1 MRRFPGS
8 ASRTRGVWGKEA
20 TRSQIVN
27 TYDLETTPN
36 PPASAQVSSPHNK
49 AKSPGS
55 TSRQKNPLSRAAN
68 ASGTQGGV
76 IPELLNLREDY
87 STRNPLPIPPRMIP
101 PYDPRTTSYED
112 RLEFLRGQS
121 IVMPAAGSPADD
133 SGSDEA
139 QTAQSGSQREGTLS
153 QTANAPSRTISLPLA
168 AEESNSGAQA
178 QADSQRQARGQAVDE
193 DSARQERQDTSQVE
207 GQQIPQALPD
217 HRLLHL
223 AHRFMLNRE
232 RFSHVDEQWTGGDM
246 RRYMDPLV
254 DAANEF
260 LRGLLQLPR
269 ETLQVTGTSLFERY
283 QKLRDTFPHSRADL
297 FGFIRQMLADLAEH
311 ARRVYH
317 DAGEPLTF
325 AFTPPARINSIE
337 PTAFFTTIRT
347 QPGLTP
353 SHGST
358 ALRTSASFSLLNL
371 ESTEGRTPGSRISA
385 SHLGPDTDLNDAD
398 FDIANSPLL
407 QHPTPLPAPGSTPY
421 YATMELDAIAP
432 SRRQRGGDRHLLLP
446 EGHWSLPTGNSPPL
460 EDLISVPS
468 TSTVLTRHNRPDL
481 RSARPTRSILRNPS
495 TTAQHRQG
503 SAVRVAEGRTEVP
516 PSPDTS
522 QHSSSSGQF
531 GIDAAQ
537 LSSWLNN
544 TSRPSGNRVSHW
556 EDLSSAGRA
565 NTSRTFGS
573 RVSDWEDLSSVGVAS
588 MPTPALRATTQ
599 SQLPSWYWTTS
610 GYRTPP
616 PGYPSTPASRAGS
629 VTPPPGYWSTPTMGS
644 ASRSYPPPG
653 YWSTPVSEV
662 TSVSQSAAGYWS
674 IPVSKS
680 SSRSQSGGPP
690 AGHWSTPVSAR

>member
-133 SGSDEA
+133 SGSDGLSEA

-153 QTANAPSRTISLPLA
+153 QTANAPSRTISLPL
-168 AEESNSGAQA
+168 G
-178 QADSQRQARGQAVDE
+178 
-193 DSARQERQDTSQVE
+193 
-207 GQQIPQALPD
+207 
-217 HRLLHL
+217 
-223 AHRFMLNRE
+223 MNR
-232 RFSHVDEQWTGGDM
+232 DEQWTGGDM

-468 TSTVLTRHNRPDL
+468 TSTVLTRRKLLRFAPSAQPDTERGHPIDNRPDL

-565 NTSRTFGS
+565 
-573 RVSDWEDLSSVGVAS
+573 
-588 MPTPALRATTQ
+588 
-599 SQLPSWYWTTS
+599 
-610 GYRTPP
+610 
-616 PGYPSTPASRAGS
+616 
-629 VTPPPGYWSTPTMGS
+629 
-644 ASRSYPPPG
+644 
-653 YWSTPVSEV
+653 
-662 TSVSQSAAGYWS
+662 
-674 IPVSKS
+674 
-680 SSRSQSGGPP
+680 
-690 AGHWSTPVSAR
+690 